1 MISLPFTLHC
11 LPSAML
17 FASVVIFVVLIFDNE
32 RAMSK
37 EEYIVPGFK
46 AGGVAAGIR
55 YQGRP
60 DLALII
66 SEVSAPAAGVFT
78 TNKVQAA
85 PVILSRSHLTS
96 NRARAIVVNSGIAN
110 ACTGEVGLQ
119 RAQATAH
126 IVAEAIG
133 CPIHEVLV
141 ASTGVIGMD
150 LPYEPVANYL
160 PRLVS
165 AVRADGWLD
174 AARAIMTTDTVPKI
188 HMVKSQLQNRPFTVL
203 GIAKGAGMI
212 YPDMA
217 TLLSFVAT
225 DVAISGEA
233 LQALVREETDRSFNR
248 ITVDGDT
255 STNDTLFV
263 LANGLAG
270 NQAIRNLDSSDG
282 ERFRESL
289 GEVLLNL
296 AKMIVA
302 DGEGATKFVEI
313 TVKGCSS
320 RAAALLA
327 ARTISNSPLVKT
339 AFFGEDANWGRV
351 LAALGRAGIDF
362 DLQQVDLF
370 FNGVKLVENGLA
382 VGEEAEARVT
392 EILKKSSFSLTID
405 LGQGKAEET
414 VYTCDFSLDYVK
426 INANYRS

>member
-1 MISLPFTLHC
+1 MNNDKIPPPEDF
-11 LPSAML
+11 
-17 FASVVIFVVLIFDNE
+17 
-32 RAMSK
+32 
-37 EEYIVPGFK
+37 IVPGFK
-46 AGGVAAGIR
+46 AGAVAAGIR

-60 DLALII
+60 DLALIV
-66 SEVSAPAAGVFT
+66 SEVTAAAAGVFT

-85 PVILSRSHLTS
+85 PVLLSRSHLS
-96 NRARAIVVNSGIAN
+96 GNRARAIVVNSGIAN

-119 RAQATAH
+119 RAQTTAH
-126 IVAEAIG
+126 MVAEAIG

-150 LPYEPVANYL
+150 LPLEPLANYL
-160 PRLVS
+160 PKLVS
-165 AVRADGWLD
+165 AVRGDGWFE

-188 HMVKSQLQNRPFTVL
+188 HMVKDLLLDRPFTVL

-217 TLLSFVAT
+217 TLLSFVVT
-225 DVAISGEA
+225 DAAISPEA

-270 NQAIRNLDSSDG
+270 NRPIKNLDSSDG
-282 ERFRESL
+282 ERLRWAL
-289 GEVLLNL
+289 GEVLLTL

-313 TVKGCSS
+313 TVKGGSS
-320 RAAALLA
+320 KSAVLLA
-327 ARTISNSPLVKT
+327 ARTVSNSPLVKT
-339 AFFGEDANWGRV
+339 ALFGEDANWGRI

-362 DLQQVDLF
+362 DPQR
-370 FNGVKLVENGLA
+370 A
-382 VGEEAEARVT
+382 A
-392 EILKKSSFSLTID
+392 I
-405 LGQGKAEET
+405 
-414 VYTCDFSLDYVK
+414 
-426 INANYRS
+426 

>member
-1 MISLPFTLHC
+1 MSREEFT
-11 LPSAML
+11 
-17 FASVVIFVVLIFDNE
+17 
-32 RAMSK
+32 
-37 EEYIVPGFK
+37 VPGFK
-46 AGGVAAGIR
+46 AGAVAAGIR

-66 SEVSAPAAGVFT
+66 SEVTAAAAGIFT
-78 TNKVQAA
+78 TNQVQAA
-85 PVILSRSHLTS
+85 PVLLSRSHLTG
-96 NRARAIVVNSGIAN
+96 NRARAIVINSGIAN
-110 ACTGEVGLQ
+110 ACTGEDGLQ
-119 RAQATAH
+119 RARATAH

-133 CPIHEVLV
+133 CPIDEILV

-150 LPYEPVANYL
+150 LPLQPVANHL
-160 PRLVS
+160 PKLVS
-165 AVRADGWLD
+165 SVRGDGWLD

-188 HMVKSQLQNRPFTVL
+188 YMRKGRLQGFPFTVL

-212 YPDMA
+212 SPDMA

-225 DVAISGEA
+225 DAAVSPDV
-233 LQALVREETDRSFNR
+233 LQALVRKETDRSFNR

-255 STNDTLFV
+255 STNGTLIV

-270 NQAIRNLDSSDG
+270 NRPVKNLDSSDG
-282 ERFRESL
+282 ESLRGAL

-313 TVKGCSS
+313 TVKGGSS
-320 RAAALLA
+320 KAAALLA
-327 ARTISNSPLVKT
+327 ARTVANSLLVKT
-339 AFFGEDANWGRV
+339 ALFGEDANWGRI

-362 DLQQVDLF
+362 DPQRVKLF
-370 FNGVKLVENGLA
+370 FNEVKLVENGLA
-382 VGEEAEARVT
+382 VGNEAESQVI
-392 EILKKSSFSLTID
+392 EILKKASFSITID

-414 VYTCDFSLDYVK
+414 VYTCDLSLDYVK

>member
-1 MISLPFTLHC
+1 MNNDQIPL
-11 LPSAML
+11 A
-17 FASVVIFVVLIFDNE
+17 E
-32 RAMSK
+32 QYR
-37 EEYIVPGFK
+37 VPGFK
-46 AGGVAAGIR
+46 AGAVAAGIR

-66 SEVSAPAAGVFT
+66 SEVSAAAAGVFT

-85 PVILSRSHLTS
+85 PVLLSRSHLTG

-126 IVAEAIG
+126 MVAEAIG

-150 LPYEPVANYL
+150 LPLEPVANYL
-160 PRLVS
+160 PKLVS
-165 AVRADGWLD
+165 AVHDDGWFD

-188 HMVKSQLQNRPFTVL
+188 HMVKDLLQDCPFTVV

-225 DVAISGEA
+225 DAAISPEA

-270 NQAIRNLDSSDG
+270 NGPIRNLDSSDG
-282 ERFRESL
+282 ERLRWAL

-313 TVKGCSS
+313 TVKGGSS
-320 RAAALLA
+320 KAAALLA
-327 ARTISNSPLVKT
+327 ARTVSNSPLVKT
-339 AFFGEDANWGRV
+339 ALFGEDANWGRI

-362 DLQQVDLF
+362 DPQLVQLF

-382 VGEEAEARVT
+382 VGQEAETQVT
-392 EILKKSSFSLTID
+392 DILKRSSFSITID

>member
-1 MISLPFTLHC
+1 
-11 LPSAML
+11 
-17 FASVVIFVVLIFDNE
+17 
-32 RAMSK
+32 MSK
-37 EEYIVPGFK
+37 EEYTVPGFK
-46 AGGVAAGIR
+46 AGAVAAGIR

-66 SEVSAPAAGVFT
+66 SEVAAAAAGVFT

-85 PVILSRSHLTS
+85 PVLLSRSHLTG

-110 ACTGEVGLQ
+110 ACTGEDGLQ
-119 RAQATAH
+119 RAQATADL
-126 IVAEAIG
+126 AAQAIG
-133 CPIHEVLV
+133 CPIEEVLV

-150 LPYEPVANYL
+150 LPLEPLANYL
-160 PRLVS
+160 PKLVS
-165 AVRADGWLD
+165 SIRGDGWLD

-188 HMVKSQLQNRPFTVL
+188 YMRKGRLQDRPFTVL

-212 YPDMA
+212 SPDMA

-225 DVAISGEA
+225 DAAISPDA
-233 LQALVREETDRSFNR
+233 LQALVKKEIDRSFNR

-270 NQAIRNLDSSDG
+270 NRLIKNPDSSDG
-282 ERFRESL
+282 ELLRSAL

-302 DGEGATKFVEI
+302 DGEGATKFVEV
-313 TVKGCSS
+313 TVKGGSS

-327 ARTISNSPLVKT
+327 ARTVANSPLVKT
-339 AFFGEDANWGRV
+339 AFFGEDANWGRI

-362 DLQQVDLF
+362 EPQRVKLF

-382 VGEEAEARVT
+382 VGKEAESQVA
-392 EILKKSSFSLTID
+392 EILKKSSFSITID
-405 LGQGKAEET
+405 LGRGKAEET
-414 VYTCDFSLDYVK
+414 VYTCDLSLDYVK

>member
-1 MISLPFTLHC
+1 
-11 LPSAML
+11 
-17 FASVVIFVVLIFDNE
+17 
-32 RAMSK
+32 MSK
-37 EEYIVPGFK
+37 EEYTVPGFK
-46 AGGVAAGIR
+46 AGAVAAGIR

-66 SEVSAPAAGVFT
+66 SEVAAAAAGVFT

-85 PVILSRSHLTS
+85 PVLLSRSHLTG

-110 ACTGEVGLQ
+110 ACTGEDGLQ
-119 RAQATAH
+119 RAQATADL
-126 IVAEAIG
+126 AAQAIG
-133 CPIHEVLV
+133 CPIEEVLV

-150 LPYEPVANYL
+150 LPLEPLANYL
-160 PRLVS
+160 PKLVS
-165 AVRADGWLD
+165 SIRGDGWLD

-188 HMVKSQLQNRPFTVL
+188 YMRKGRLQDRPFTVL

-212 YPDMA
+212 SPDMA

-225 DVAISGEA
+225 DAAISPDA
-233 LQALVREETDRSFNR
+233 LQALVKKEIDRSFNR

-270 NQAIRNLDSSDG
+270 NRLIKNPDSSDG
-282 ERFRESL
+282 ELLRSAL

-302 DGEGATKFVEI
+302 DGEGATKFVEV
-313 TVKGCSS
+313 TVRGGSS

-327 ARTISNSPLVKT
+327 ARTVANSPLVKT
-339 AFFGEDANWGRV
+339 AFFGEDANWGRI

-362 DLQQVDLF
+362 EPQRVKLF

-382 VGEEAEARVT
+382 VGKEAESQVA
-392 EILKKSSFSLTID
+392 EILKKSSFSITID
-405 LGQGKAEET
+405 LGRGKAEET
-414 VYTCDFSLDYVK
+414 VYTCDLSLDYVK